1 MLEGQ
6 CDVWNGVISAAVYIA
21 LLNGKAVTVELNSNQ
36 DPRLTDMAEV
46 EAKFKQF
53 HQLAEAKGE
62 GGGARGGRAAR
73 AVGDGARC
81 SPVRHPAAPT
91 PTTCAPVGLRPA
103 SQAGALLRQ
112 RPRTAGSPPASR
124 AACAPHPPQACASWT

>member
-6 CDVWNGVISAAVYIA
+6 CDVWNGVISAAIYIA

-62 GGGARGGRAAR
+62 PRRKCLPGTLACPAQTTISTSAA
-73 AVGDGARC
+73 VLD
-81 SPVRHPAAPT
+81 
-91 PTTCAPVGLRPA
+91 
-103 SQAGALLRQ
+103 
-112 RPRTAGSPPASR
+112 
-124 AACAPHPPQACASWT
+124 

>member
-1 MLEGQ
+1 MPPAALHCVLRPVLWQHAHTGHSPCSPPHSLYMLEGQ

-62 GGGARGGRAAR
+62 ARRAGCWVARGRGWRCRAAEWQR
-73 AVGDGARC
+73 LKPPDQTTIFI
-81 SPVRHPAAPT
+81 PT
-91 PTTCAPVGLRPA
+91 
-103 SQAGALLRQ
+103 ALLGR
-112 RPRTAGSPPASR
+112 
-124 AACAPHPPQACASWT
+124 CAK

>member
-1 MLEGQ
+1 MRHSAPPAHRCTAALPAPCSLYMLEGQ

-62 GGGARGGRAAR
+62 GGLEGVPGR
-73 AVGDGARC
+73 
-81 SPVRHPAAPT
+81 
-91 PTTCAPVGLRPA
+91 
-103 SQAGALLRQ
+103 
-112 RPRTAGSPPASR
+112 
-124 AACAPHPPQACASWT
+124 